1 MHCAFVSILLAH
13 RKWVD
18 CSLIWLSKQA
28 LEAQED
34 SLNVVC
40 CSPLVLQDIKADS
53 AREIDIWMVDWRFEQ
68 NGGWGVWV
76 V

>member
-1 MHCAFVSILLAH
+1 MLLH
-13 RKWVD
+13 HGKWVP

-28 LEAQED
+28 LEAQEN

-40 CSPLVLQDIKADS
+40 CSPLVLQDIEADS
-53 AREIDIWMVDWRFEQ
+53 AREVDIRMVDWRLEQ
-68 NGGWGVWV
+68 DGRRGVWV